1 MFKVQ
6 VRFALLALL
15 LPLLLNEASKLI
27 EEMADELL
35 SKTGING
42 YVIATNENFPER
54 FNLVTYSKKYE
65 DNISKPY
72 VILIFAPNAV
82 ITTKSGEKGRV
93 ALIPSSKEITSLYD
107 KSDVMD
113 ATIDVIAVK
122 DKNTIEDKHNI
133 GVLQG
138 FSELADQIA
147 ASKDIEMTTTL
158 PNETRLIVGILE
170 VIVLIG
176 AALVFWMWPH
186 MILGFLALG
195 ITLSYWTVK
204 SASSMPVQESNNF
217 MLKYQVADMNINEII
232 ERKQAF
238 DKHYTINIK
247 DVETMEMK
255 DNIHSKRKEVDNV
268 KLVQGLNAFNYTI
281 EAKDGTSIKEAN
293 VTFLLTQPHSVKE
306 DKLVENIPF
315 VNGKFHVSDINISKP
330 GRYTLQLRAKVGE
343 TIGYSETAAYLK
355 PE

>member
-15 LPLLLNEASKLI
+15 LPLLLNATHIFKDDILKPEASKLI

-42 YVIATNENFPER
+42 YLVATNENFPER

-65 DNISKPY
+65 ASMSKPY
-72 VILIFAPNAV
+72 VMLIFAPNAV
-82 ITTKSGEKGRV
+82 ITAKSGEKGRV
-93 ALIPSSKEITSLYD
+93 ALIPSAKKIEALYD

-147 ASKDIEMTTTL
+147 ASKDVEMTTTL
-158 PNETRLIVGILE
+158 PNETRLVVGILE

-176 AALVFWMWPH
+176 ALLVFWM
-186 MILGFLALG
+186 
-195 ITLSYWTVK
+195 
-204 SASSMPVQESNNF
+204 F
-217 MLKYQVADMNINEII
+217 MFRPLYM
-232 ERKQAF
+232 R
-238 DKHYTINIK
+238 IK
-247 DVETMEMK
+247 
-255 DNIHSKRKEVDNV
+255 
-268 KLVQGLNAFNYTI
+268 
-281 EAKDGTSIKEAN
+281 
-293 VTFLLTQPHSVKE
+293 
-306 DKLVENIPF
+306 
-315 VNGKFHVSDINISKP
+315 NGK
-330 GRYTLQLRAKVGE
+330 Q
-343 TIGYSETAAYLK
+343 
-355 PE
+355 